1 VSHAV
6 AALDRAARRLVI
18 VAANTAAAAQ
28 TLTFDPSRFTTVTG
42 GTGGLVPRR
51 HTATAGGD
59 QYRAYSD
66 TYLNGR
72 TAAVPFAA
80 GSVQT
85 IQVDGGTA

>member
-6 AALDRAARRLVI
+6 AALDRAARRLGI

-42 GTGGLVPRR
+42 GTGGDR
-51 HTATAGGD
+51 
-59 QYRAYSD
+59 YRAYSD
-66 TYLNGR
+66 TYPNGR